1 MKDLNNTQ
9 KDQTESKPLSIW
21 KTQHFIRDQV
31 TMNKWCTN
39 VRRGNSF
46 MR

>member
-9 KDQTESKPLSIW
+9 KPLSIW
-21 KTQHFIRDQV
+21 KAQQFLRDKV

>member
-1 MKDLNNTQ
+1 MKNLNNTQ
-9 KDQTESKPLSIW
+9 KEQTESKPLSIW
-21 KTQHFIRDQV
+21 KAQQFLRDKV

-39 VRRGNSF
+39 GRGNSF